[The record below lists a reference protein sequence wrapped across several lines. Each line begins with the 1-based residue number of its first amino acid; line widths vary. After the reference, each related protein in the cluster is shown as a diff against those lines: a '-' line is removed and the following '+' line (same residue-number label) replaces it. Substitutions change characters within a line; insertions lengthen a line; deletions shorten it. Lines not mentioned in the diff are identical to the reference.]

1 MKIFILMAIAV
12 AAATAQPAVRVGV
25 AVDYPQEM
33 GKTTRAAF
41 EREAS
46 AAMAEAGVDLVW
58 GTKAGEAFDRVVVV
72 RFTDHCQ
79 EPEMGRA
86 LGLTHISDGRVLP
99 FVEMECGR
107 VRLMLGGCDGLLG
120 QALGRVAAHEI
131 HHVLT
136 ASGAHDAE
144 GLTKAVFTRSDL
156 YARELRFAPA
166 AVARM
171 RATLEQRGSGDQRA
185 SAEE

>member
-1 MKIFILMAIAV
+1 MKVFLLIAIAV
-12 AAATAQPAVRVGV
+12 AATAQPAVRVGV
-25 AVDYPQEM
+25 AVSYPAEM
-33 GKTTRAAF
+33 GKTARTAF
-41 EREAS
+41 ERETTE
-46 AAMAEAGVDLVW
+46 AMAEAGVDLVW
-58 GTKAGEAFDRVVVV
+58 GTQAGEAFERVVVV

-79 EPEMGRA
+79 EPEAGLA

-107 VRLMLGGCDGLLG
+107 VRRMVGDQAGMLGR
-120 QALGRVAAHEI
+120 ALGRVAAHEM

-136 ASGAHDAE
+136 ASSTHDVE

-156 YARELRFAPA
+156 GGRELRFAPA

-171 RATLEQRGSGDQRA
+171 RAALEQRGGGDQRA
-185 SAEE
+185 GAEE